1 MRPRKLSLLL
11 AGLAVALGLSG
22 IAHAVNPNIRGRVSG
37 QDKLLPDVY
46 AEAAKPKANR
56 WTWREPSPAVEA
68 QFRTLSANLSRDVCI
83 AATSASTAGPQEP
96 VLMKITGGR
105 IVPTT
110 LAVSPKTKLVLKNL
124 DPFPHKA
131 YIVGNKGFSAEVI
144 QPNGPKSVMGK
155 FKFSFPNQHTVFMHD
170 TLPRDKYMFN
180 VAQRTYSHGCIRVRN
195 PMELAEV
202 ILKADKGWDK
212 AKTQEVYNST
222 PNNHTIEMEKR
233 VMVHNTYF
241 TAMVD
246 EHGKLNTFRDVYG
259 HEKRIASALDGKW
272 NEIRK
277 GRDHLAPVE
286 LDLSKADRIKGDDDR
301 KKKNGEDNPLASI
314 FGGMF

>member
-144 QPNGPKSVMGK
+144 QPNGTREWTAPDGNGRYELRDELYPSVRTWVVVDPQVLQVAYPGRDGAFAFALPAGDYVLKAYFGGKRVGKSTSV
-155 FKFSFPNQHTVFMHD
+155 
-170 TLPRDKYMFN
+170 
-180 VAQRTYSHGCIRVRN
+180 VAKDRGTFELKEPLN
-195 PMELAEV
+195 LAE
-202 ILKADKGWDK
+202 G
-212 AKTQEVYNST
+212 
-222 PNNHTIEMEKR
+222 
-233 VMVHNTYF
+233 
-241 TAMVD
+241 
-246 EHGKLNTFRDVYG
+246 
-259 HEKRIASALDGKW
+259 
-272 NEIRK
+272 
-277 GRDHLAPVE
+277 
-286 LDLSKADRIKGDDDR
+286 GD
-301 KKKNGEDNPLASI
+301 
-314 FGGMF
+314 